1 MPVIKVFEDNIHSIR
16 LKSAK
21 DRMSR
26 LFSSPSGRQTA
37 QGRERP
43 VYHATLDNDRGRVI
57 NVTWQD
63 KGMFNRLV
71 TEHAPFLRRMFGQPD
86 VYRLDD
92 CIAAPRFASEEGA

>member
-1 MPVIKVFEDNIHSIR
+1 MPVIKVFEDNTLHPVEVRKGQDVSFVF
-16 LKSAK
+16 L
-21 DRMSR
+21 
-26 LFSSPSGRQTA
+26 PSGRQTA

-63 KGMFNRLV
+63 KGMFNRPV
-71 TEHAPFLRRMFGQPD
+71 TRHAPFLRRMFGQPD